1 MIRQPYHRLTPT
13 ERRIKLYRILF
24 KRWLRREGLAV
35 ALLLSVVWM
44 WMLWIDLMKVG

>member
-1 MIRQPYHRLTPT
+1 MIRQPYHRPT
-13 ERRIKLYRILF
+13 KIERRIRLYRILF
-24 KRWLRREGLAV
+24 KRWIRRDGLAL